1 MSSGFARF
9 GRYLREVDISSAFR
23 ARTLGPRVFGCLAVA
38 GITAVMGAG
47 IALADDAING
57 VFAMDG
63 ADLSQVTVNTTCGPD
78 GCSGT
83 AQSNVGWIAP
93 IALDHGVWL
102 WHTALNINPGLLDLD
117 LGPYKGP
124 GALLAKHPLFHP
136 DLTEWD
142 PDARITRPKVK
153 KRQNIRFPRGSSAF
167 RNAGALVFESFVDE
181 TGQISLPIVDDR
193 PPASTLIYTALEG
206 VWRWKIEPA
215 KADGKPVPCYYRL
228 TVNYKP
234 QRR

>member
-1 MSSGFARF
+1 MRQAVPTLIFVVAAILMLPAR
-9 GRYLREVDISSAFR
+9 SAAVLAQWKEPLEQADALVKAGEYEKAEALSR
-23 ARTLGPRVFGCLAVA
+23 KVANEIADTAGAGNLVAETLGIAV
-38 GITAVMGAG
+38 TLR
-47 IALADDAING
+47 ALATVG
-57 VFAMDG
+57 VGD
-63 ADLSQVTVNTTCGPD
+63 
-78 GCSGT
+78 
-83 AQSNVGWIAP
+83 IEY
-93 IALDHGVWL
+93 GVWL

-228 TVNYKP
+228 TVSYKP

>member
-93 IALDHGVWL
+93 IALDHGVWRFQY
-102 WHTALNINPGLLDLD
+102 TR
-117 LGPYKGP
+117 
-124 GALLAKHPLFHP
+124 
-136 DLTEWD
+136 
-142 PDARITRPKVK
+142 PDAFICPNGNYAPVTVYYAVNPQTKQGVM
-153 KRQNIRFPRGSSAF
+153 SADSNGECPGGVVQQTMF
-167 RNAGALVFESFVDE
+167 SFHQGA
-181 TGQISLPIVDDR
+181 
-193 PPASTLIYTALEG
+193 
-206 VWRWKIEPA
+206 
-215 KADGKPVPCYYRL
+215 
-228 TVNYKP
+228 
-234 QRR
+234 